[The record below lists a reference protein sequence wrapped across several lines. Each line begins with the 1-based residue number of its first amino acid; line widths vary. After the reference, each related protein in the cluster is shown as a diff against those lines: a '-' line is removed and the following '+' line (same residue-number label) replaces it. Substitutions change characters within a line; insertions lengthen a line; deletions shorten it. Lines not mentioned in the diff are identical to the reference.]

1 MKTSHFYQVTS
12 NCSKQQQQAI
22 NEMPTA
28 ESQVN
33 YEDFLVAENETEV
46 QENQVQDVEDEDIG
60 SDTDDESRFDAAGCV
75 SLIYKVE
82 MEDKKG
88 TDLPIKLTSP
98 KLTDETSIRL

>member
-1 MKTSHFYQVTS
+1 
-12 NCSKQQQQAI
+12 
-22 NEMPTA
+22 MPTA

-46 QENQVQDVEDEDIG
+46 QENQVQENQVQDVEDEDIG
-60 SDTDDESRFDAAGCV
+60 SDTDDESRFDAAECV

-88 TDLPIKLTSP
+88 TDSPIKLTSP
-98 KLTDETSIRL
+98 KLTDKTSIRL